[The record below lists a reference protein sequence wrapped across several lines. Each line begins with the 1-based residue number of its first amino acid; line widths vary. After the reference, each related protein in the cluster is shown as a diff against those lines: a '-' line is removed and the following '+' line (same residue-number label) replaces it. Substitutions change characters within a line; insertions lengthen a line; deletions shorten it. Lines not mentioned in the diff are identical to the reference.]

1 MVTMGVLCFVI
12 SGAFILTLMI
22 KNCVNTL
29 HIKGMLY
36 AVLLTGPAAMLAIEF
51 GWF

>member
-22 KNCVNTL
+22 KKLRKYVT
-29 HIKGMLY
+29 HKGMLY
-36 AVLLTGPAAMLAIEF
+36 AVSQRNNERLMEVIHF
-51 GWF
+51 